1 MNQIEIDALEA
12 EHARLL
18 RASYMAVAAPHKRIN
33 YRLCEIEN
41 TLMHATKQDK
51 SRGGVG

>member
-1 MNQIEIDALEA
+1 MKQIEIDALEA

-18 RASYMAVAAPHKRIN
+18 RASQMAVGTRHKRIN
-33 YRLCEIEN
+33 YRLCEVEN
-41 TLMHATKQDK
+41 ALMHATKQDK